1 MQGRMNSPALTA
13 VDFQETFARVRSE
26 LAKVV
31 VGQEQSVEHLLVA
44 VYAGGHVLVR
54 GMPGLGRT
62 LLVNTLAQVMG
73 LDYRRIQFTPDL
85 LPTDIIGAEIL
96 EHHIVTGSRSF
107 RFFKGPV

>member
-1 MQGRMNSPALTA
+1 MPATMKPPA
-13 VDFQETFARVRSE
+13 RSAADFHATFERVRHE

-31 VGQEQSVEHLLVA
+31 VGQEQAVEHLLVA
-44 VYAGGHVLVR
+44 VYAGGHVLLR

-96 EHHIVTGSRSF
+96 EHHVATGARTF
-107 RFFKGPV
+107 RFFK